1 MRHTQLITTA
11 ALVAACAAPTAA
23 VAQSQDLRSPDT
35 KDAAA
40 AAKAGDYQDLRS
52 PDTKDAA
59 AAANARDYQDLRSP
73 DSRDAGRPPVQ
84 IPTNVV
90 TVDQPSTGFDWG
102 DAGIGAGGMLGLL
115 LLGLGISL
123 AVVHRRHSA
132 AGRHPATT
140 A

>member
-59 AAANARDYQDLRSP
+59 AAANAGDYQDLRSP

-102 DAGIGAGGMLGLL
+102 DAGIGAAGMLALLSIGVGLTM
-115 LLGLGISL
+115 GIVQS
-123 AVVHRRHSA
+123 RRRRGPSA
-132 AGRHPATT
+132 MAH
-140 A
+140 